1 MNKLQKKSY
10 ISLFVIVLLQ
20 VIFCYLVYLD
30 YKGEKKLLVITQTDK
45 VDKQFKKQT
54 RQLSD
59 LLNDS
64 QTHFNQY
71 VLFREL
77 PDLQSY
83 NQTLIDMSSNLSE
96 LVSNENQSSSL
107 RSKLKKNVSLSK
119 NLIALKIKIDSL
131 IGDKVVNGNNLDL
144 DAVLKLSDYKFEDVL
159 NSVEFETDKRVDS
172 IKKKGFFSRLGSAM
186 KGKTDVQKEQINSV
200 LKLKFGKKVVT
211 GDIKQQFENVL
222 IESQKY
228 YNKQFNVLGKSL
240 SNIKNAEKKLI
251 EKNAFLLKLYS
262 QVNTELA
269 SMIDE
274 VLDDNTLKMNR
285 QAKLNKELRFY
296 LIVTVMVLILL
307 MLILLLKYIN
317 DTFRVKRELS
327 EAKDQITKDLFLK
340 NRIISTLTHEIKTP
354 VSIINMYGSIVGDK
368 IKNKELHEFLDA
380 ITYTS
385 NTLMY
390 ISNQAVEL
398 VRNDEG
404 DVKLNLEKVDLSKES
419 KSIINSLKIFASSK
433 NIKLNFDNQLPLKW
447 EVQYDKAKFY
457 QLVYNIVG
465 NSVKFAKS
473 TIDVTAKFKQL
484 EDGEQFMFIVRDDG
498 NGIPAKDKEYVFDL
512 EYQSKNSKSVDAL
525 SFGLGLYLCKNIV
538 SASQGEIFV
547 ESELNKGTEISF
559 ILKLKK
565 S

>member
-1 MNKLQKKSY
+1 
-10 ISLFVIVLLQ
+10 
-20 VIFCYLVYLD
+20 
-30 YKGEKKLLVITQTDK
+30 
-45 VDKQFKKQT
+45 
-54 RQLSD
+54 
-59 LLNDS
+59 
-64 QTHFNQY
+64 
-71 VLFREL
+71 
-77 PDLQSY
+77 
-83 NQTLIDMSSNLSE
+83 
-96 LVSNENQSSSL
+96 
-107 RSKLKKNVSLSK
+107 
-119 NLIALKIKIDSL
+119 
-131 IGDKVVNGNNLDL
+131 
-144 DAVLKLSDYKFEDVL
+144 
-159 NSVEFETDKRVDS
+159 
-172 IKKKGFFSRLGSAM
+172 
-186 KGKTDVQKEQINSV
+186 
-200 LKLKFGKKVVT
+200 
-211 GDIKQQFENVL
+211 
-222 IESQKY
+222 
-228 YNKQFNVLGKSL
+228 
-240 SNIKNAEKKLI
+240 
-251 EKNAFLLKLYS
+251 
-262 QVNTELA
+262 
-269 SMIDE
+269 
-274 VLDDNTLKMNR
+274 
-285 QAKLNKELRFY
+285 
-296 LIVTVMVLILL
+296 
-307 MLILLLKYIN
+307 
-317 DTFRVKRELS
+317 
-327 EAKDQITKDLFLK
+327 
-340 NRIISTLTHEIKTP
+340 
-354 VSIINMYGSIVGDK
+354 
-368 IKNKELHEFLDA
+368 
-380 ITYTS
+380 
-385 NTLMY
+385 MY